1 MGIDS
6 KYMPTSGQ
14 PSQDHTASRTPGRG
28 RLILFGRYPVPGRTK
43 TRLIPA
49 LGPVGA
55 ADLQRRL
62 TQKSLN
68 TILQTHL
75 PASSVEFCYTGGTS
89 HQVRRW
95 LGRRGIGISRQTGED
110 LGSRMANALGA
121 AFRRGYRP
129 VVLVGT
135 DIPSMTAGH
144 IQNAFQA
151 LRRHDIV
158 LGPSRDGGYWLIGM
172 GRPLDLFRDIPW
184 GGADVLARTLA
195 QAAGQG
201 LTVHQ
206 LEPLND
212 IDTETD
218 LAAWQ
223 SHGEWRHPYVTVV
236 IPALNEAAAIEK
248 VIRRAH
254 SADSRIIVADGGSAD
269 GTVERARRAG
279 AEVIVTKP
287 GRAVQQNAAARL
299 SAGPVLL
306 FLHADTL
313 LPPDYPAQVFE
324 TLLPDGVAAG
334 AFRFKTDWNHRSMRL
349 IEKTV
354 RIRSTLLRMPYGD
367 QALFMP
373 KTAFDNAGGFPHV
386 PIAEDLFLVR
396 RIGRL
401 GRISHA
407 RGYAVTS
414 GRRWRTLGVW
424 RTTLINYLVTGGCLL
439 GMEPRR
445 LAPLYKKWLK

>member
-1 MGIDS
+1 MAAE
-6 KYMPTSGQ
+6 GQ
-14 PSQDHTASRTPGRG
+14 SSPDHTAQRAPGCG

-43 TRLIPA
+43 TRLIPV

-68 TILQTHL
+68 TILRAHL
-75 PASSVEFCYTGGTS
+75 PASSVEFCHTGGTWR
-89 HQVRRW
+89 QVRRW
-95 LGRRGIGISRQTGED
+95 LGRHGIGFSRQTGED

-135 DIPSMTAGH
+135 DIPAMTAGH
-144 IQNAFQA
+144 IQTAFQA

-172 GRPLDLFRDIPW
+172 NRPLDLFRDIPW
-184 GGADVLARTLA
+184 GGTDVLARTLA
-195 QAAGQG
+195 QAASQG
-201 LTVHQ
+201 LMVHQ
-206 LEPLND
+206 LERLND
-212 IDTETD
+212 IDTEAD

-223 SHGEWRHPYVTVV
+223 PHGEWRHPYMTVV

-248 VIRRAH
+248 VIHRAH
-254 SADSRIIVADGGSAD
+254 SADSRIIVADGGSDDDTA
-269 GTVERARRAG
+269 ERAWRAG

-287 GRAVQQNAAARL
+287 GRAVQQNAAARQ
-299 SAGPVLL
+299 SVGPVLL

-334 AFRFKTDWNHRSMRL
+334 AFQFKTDWNHPSMRL

-354 RIRSTLLRMPYGD
+354 RIRSTLLQMPYGD

-396 RIGRL
+396 RL
-401 GRISHA
+401 GRRGRIAQA
-407 RGYAVTS
+407 RGFAVTS

-424 RTTLINYLVTGGCLL
+424 RTTLINYLVAGGCIL
-439 GMEPRR
+439 GMDPRR
-445 LAPLYKKWLK
+445 LAPLYRKWLK

>member
-1 MGIDS
+1 MID
-6 KYMPTSGQ
+6 PTIMSTGDR
-14 PSQDHTASRTPGRG
+14 PTPDHTALRPPVGG

-62 TQKSLN
+62 TQKSLT
-68 TILQTHL
+68 TILRTHL

-95 LGRRGIGISRQTGED
+95 LGCHGIGFSRQTGED
-110 LGSRMANALGA
+110 LGSRMANALRA

-135 DIPSMTAGH
+135 DIPAMTAGH
-144 IQNAFQA
+144 IQIAFQA
-151 LRRHDIV
+151 LQHHDIV

-172 GRPLDLFRDIPW
+172 RRPLDLFRDIPW
-184 GGADVLARTLA
+184 GGADVLARTLD

-201 LTVHQ
+201 LKVHQ

-212 IDTETD
+212 IDTEAD

-223 SHGEWRHPYVTVV
+223 PHGKWRHPYVTVV
-236 IPALNEAAAIEK
+236 IPALNEAPAIENA
-248 VIRRAH
+248 IRRAH
-254 SADSRIIVADGGSAD
+254 CADSRIIVADGGSDD
-269 GTVERARRAG
+269 GTAERALRAG
-279 AEVIVTKP
+279 AKVIVTKP
-287 GRAVQQNAAARL
+287 GRAIQQNAAARL
-299 SAGPVLL
+299 SAGPALL

-324 TLLPDGVAAG
+324 TLLPDGVVAG
-334 AFRFKTDWNHRSMRL
+334 AFRFKTDWNHRGMRL
-349 IEKTV
+349 IEKMA
-354 RIRSTLLRMPYGD
+354 RIRSALLQMPYGD

-373 KTAFDNAGGFPHV
+373 KTTFDKAGGFSNV

-401 GRISHA
+401 GRISHT
-407 RGYAVTS
+407 RGFAVTS
-414 GRRWRTLGVW
+414 GRRWRTLGIW
-424 RTTLINYLVTGGCLL
+424 RTTLINCLITGGCLL
-439 GMEPRR
+439 GVDPRR